1 MNHDD
6 ATNTT
11 ADRED
16 ASDLQQWIDNLLR
29 SSEAA
34 ELEIAPESA
43 HVATATVI
51 RQFRRRQV
59 RRRSLAVFAAAA
71 AMVGAV
77 AMWPNAPL
85 LRREG
90 PGKGLARPLLVQTPA
105 AQHNVEQPSPIH
117 SSLPRV
123 ARGVLQ
129 ERGIK
134 SPKAAFV
141 TNGDSIAV
149 PLESDDPA
157 VTVVQL
163 YPTTTTERR
172 WRRELS
178 LYAGSTGQDGG

>member
-16 ASDLQQWIDNLLR
+16 ASDLQHWIDELLR
-29 SSEAA
+29 SGEAA
-34 ELEIAPESA
+34 ELEAAPESA
-43 HVATATVI
+43 QVAAATVI

-71 AMVGAV
+71 AMIGAI

-85 LRREG
+85 PRREG
-90 PGKGLARPLLVQTPA
+90 PGEELARPLVAQVPA
-105 AQHNVEQPSPIH
+105 APM
-117 SSLPRV
+117 
-123 ARGVLQ
+123 
-129 ERGIK
+129 
-134 SPKAAFV
+134 PKASFV
-141 TNGDSIAV
+141 TSGDAIAV

-178 LYAGSTGQDGG
+178 LYAGASGQDGG